1 MVALKAENLLTCL
14 YVPQLRRVVHRA
26 RGHEHAVRVEREAHN
41 FHFVALER
49 VVALAGVRVPDLR
62 LPVEGAGH
70 DFVSVGVV
78 EGHRVDDV
86 RVLVEGKQFLA
97 RVRVPDLARAVVA
110 ARDELAAALVEGA
123 VRERQKV
130 RSKDLE
136 KSELLHLVFLLFL
149 DELFDEFFE
158 LGLAGFRDEWL
169 FEQNL
174 VNKAVDVRF

>member
-70 DFVSVGVV
+70 DFVSARNHGMHSERDCSRSCGVGTY
-78 EGHRVDDV
+78 
-86 RVLVEGKQFLA
+86 
-97 RVRVPDLARAVVA
+97 P
-110 ARDELAAALVEGA
+110 
-123 VRERQKV
+123 
-130 RSKDLE
+130 
-136 KSELLHLVFLLFL
+136 
-149 DELFDEFFE
+149 
-158 LGLAGFRDEWL
+158 
-169 FEQNL
+169 
-174 VNKAVDVRF
+174 